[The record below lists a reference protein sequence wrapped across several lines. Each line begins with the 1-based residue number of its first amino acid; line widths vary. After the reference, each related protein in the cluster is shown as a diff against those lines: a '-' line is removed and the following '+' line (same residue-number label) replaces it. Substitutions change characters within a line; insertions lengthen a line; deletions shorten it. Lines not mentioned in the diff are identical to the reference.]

1 MKGAEQQLES
11 LRAHLLSL
19 GKAESQIQA
28 IKEKSVDLDPAT
40 VTENNLSVVEILQ
53 VLLCSVVLLSVFF
66 LQIV

>member
-1 MKGAEQQLES
+1 MKDAEQQLEA

-28 IKEKSVDLDPAT
+28 IKEKSADLGPAT

-53 VLLCSVVLLSVFF
+53 VCPSALFISTILV
-66 LQIV
+66 

>member
-1 MKGAEQQLES
+1 MKDAEQQLEA

-28 IKEKSVDLDPAT
+28 IKEKSVDLGPAT

-53 VLLCSVVLLSVFF
+53 VCSLCAYHISSVIFVA
-66 LQIV
+66 